1 MSDLPETILQFGTG
15 RFLRAFAD
23 LMIHHGN
30 EAGQKIGRVVLVQST
45 GAARADG
52 LNQQSGRYHVIVRGF
67 ADGMIVDRVEECAS
81 ISRAL
86 HAPTQWGEVLRVATS
101 PDLQTILSNTTE
113 AGYTL
118 DPEDSPTDDV
128 PRSFPAKLLRVL
140 EARWKARLPAPTI
153 IPCELLEGNAKLLR
167 ESLGDLAK
175 NWQLSSD
182 FQNWLANDC
191 VFLHSLVDRFV
202 SGTQAEHQIIASDQM
217 AFVAEPFAF
226 WALEENPRSQFR
238 LDHPALI
245 RAANVEPYFLR
256 KVRILNAAHTALLI
270 QARPRGF
277 EIVRD
282 AVQDPILGAWLRTL
296 LFEEI
301 VPTLHD
307 RVDDGLRFAQ
317 QTLERFHNPFL
328 DHKFADI
335 ALHHE
340 NKIRVRLIPTME
352 EYQARFGKP
361 APLLTEVVALSRI

>member
-1 MSDLPETILQFGTG
+1 
-15 RFLRAFAD
+15 
-23 LMIHHGN
+23 
-30 EAGQKIGRVVLVQST
+30 
-45 GAARADG
+45 
-52 LNQQSGRYHVIVRGF
+52 
-67 ADGMIVDRVEECAS
+67 
-81 ISRAL
+81 
-86 HAPTQWGEVLRVATS
+86 
-101 PDLQTILSNTTE
+101 
-113 AGYTL
+113 
-118 DPEDSPTDDV
+118 
-128 PRSFPAKLLRVL
+128 
-140 EARWKARLPAPTI
+140 
-153 IPCELLEGNAKLLR
+153 
-167 ESLGDLAK
+167 
-175 NWQLSSD
+175 
-182 FQNWLANDC
+182 
-191 VFLHSLVDRFV
+191 
-202 SGTQAEHQIIASDQM
+202 M
-217 AFVAEPFAF
+217 AIVAEPFAF